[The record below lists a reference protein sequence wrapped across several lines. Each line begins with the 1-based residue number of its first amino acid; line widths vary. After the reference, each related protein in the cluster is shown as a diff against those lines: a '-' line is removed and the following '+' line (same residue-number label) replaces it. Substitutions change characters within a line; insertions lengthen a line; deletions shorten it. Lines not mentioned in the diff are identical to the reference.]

1 MRVTVMNETAA
12 TEGELGEP
20 IFIKNALGKKL
31 LGCGDSYYW
40 GLARKKKIIIVG
52 KGRGSRTYYPSIKAY
67 AAELLAEAAAKTGE
81 AA

>member
-1 MRVTVMNETAA
+1 MENTG
-12 TEGELGEP
+12 TEGELVEP

-31 LGCGDSYYW
+31 LGCGDSYYRA
-40 GLARKKKIIIVG
+40 LARKKKIIIVG
-52 KGRGSRTYYPSIKAY
+52 KGRGSRTYLPSIKAY

>member
-12 TEGELGEP
+12 TEGEFGEP